1 MRFAA
6 CAAVATFASLGATT
20 SSRVAHADDVADEA
34 DLQFRLAA
42 EKYQAGDYRGALEH
56 FLASNRLAPNR
67 NVLFNIARC
76 YEALH
81 EYPDA
86 YRYYVRASQGESD
99 PAARTRI
106 DEAMKRMAPN
116 VAILKVV
123 TDPPG
128 ATLYLDRKDLGQRGA
143 GPQTLGL
150 ASGTYRVIAEA
161 PGYEDAVSEPTTIQA
176 GGTATVDLKLVRILG
191 TVHVAGDEATG
202 ATVRVDSEESP
213 PRCIAPCDLQLPPGR
228 HTLYVSREGYKAF
241 VTLVDVI
248 AKQTVTTHPSIEA
261 KTGTVVVSTDEPG
274 AVVEIDGFAR
284 GPTPALLTLPVGKH
298 DVRVTMRGFRTI
310 ARTINVE
317 ANAETRLDNLP
328 LVPLEEVEA
337 ASRIAE
343 SVEDAPA
350 SVSIISQQEL
360 RGMAYPTVF
369 QALEGVRG
377 VYLSD
382 DRGYDT
388 AGFRG
393 FGRPGDYGDRTL
405 VLLNGQPMNDNW
417 LWSSYIGYDLRT
429 DLEDVQ
435 RIEVVRGPGSVLYGT
450 GAVSGVINIVTRPHD
465 AQTGYEAGAS
475 TADGTVGR
483 GRVRAAYDFGGGAG
497 MWTSAQASHSSGSSY
512 YFPQYAS
519 DSLTQGTTPASAD
532 RFNAGTWT
540 GQIWWKALSLQWS
553 LNSHDKHLPTGQFS
567 TILGDDRTQQTDTR
581 GMVEAKF
588 EPRLTSTLQS
598 VTRAHVNYYQYDG
611 TFAAIPELGG
621 VSHTGYKGS
630 WAGVEERLV
639 FTPVHTV
646 RITAGAELQEHFLA
660 DQEGDLEYSTITL
673 DGQPRSVATG
683 TPYQFLHDHH
693 TFQIGAGYAVADF
706 TPTRA
711 VKVSLGGRYDDYS
724 TFGGSFNPRIAVI
737 LKPYEAGNIKL
748 MFGKAFLA
756 PSVYQIYYQQPG
768 IEATAPNL
776 HSESMYSAE
785 IEYSHRFTPTVVGLL
800 AAYENVITD
809 LITLEADPTCGGS
822 CVQYQNT
829 TTPVGTVGGEAE
841 IRKEWKD
848 GWMASASY
856 SFAHSVYLRDGS
868 FSSITSLAR
877 DPTRREVP
885 NAPEN
890 LASLHGGAPI
900 LGRALMAMTR
910 LSFASGRYDINDRQS
925 TLGSPQ
931 PPQTETNPALVWDLV
946 LSGQEQRY
954 HLRYSLGMYNV
965 FDWKYAVPVSSEF
978 TQPNGAA
985 LGTIVQNGRTV
996 MAAAYVN
1003 F

>member
-1 MRFAA
+1 MPI
-6 CAAVATFASLGATT
+6 ATVTRARAFRGFTLVLALASALAPVSFT
-20 SSRVAHADDVADEA
+20 RVAHADDVADEA

-56 FLASNRLAPNR
+56 FLASNRLAPNH

-76 YEALH
+76 YEALR

-86 YRYYVRASQGESD
+86 YRYYVRASQGETD
-99 PAARTRI
+99 PAARGRI

-150 ASGTYRVIAEA
+150 TPGTFRVIAEA
-161 PGYEDAVSEPTTIQA
+161 PGYEDAISPPTSIQA
-176 GGTATVDLKLVRILG
+176 GATATVDLKLVRILG
-191 TVHVAGDEATG
+191 TVHVAGEEANG
-202 ATVRVDSEESP
+202 ATVRVDSEEAP
-213 PRCIAPCDLQLPPGR
+213 PACTAPCDLQLPPGR
-228 HTLYVSREGYKAF
+228 HTLYVSREGYKTF

-248 AKQTVTTHPSIEA
+248 AKQAITTRPSVEA
-261 KTGTVVVSTDEPG
+261 KTGSLVVSTDEPG
-274 AVVEIDGFAR
+274 ATVEIDGFAR
-284 GPTPALLTLPVGKH
+284 GPTPALLTLPVGRH

-310 ARTINVE
+310 ARTIHVE
-317 ANAETRLDNLP
+317 SNAETRLENLP

-337 ASRIAE
+337 ASRVAE

-360 RGMAYPTVF
+360 RGMAYPTIF

-393 FGRPGDYGDRTL
+393 FGRPGDYGNRTL

-417 LWSSYIGYDLRT
+417 LWSSYIGYDFRT

-450 GAVSGVINIVTRPHD
+450 GAVSGVINIVTRPRD
-465 AQTGYEAGAS
+465 AQTGYEVGAS

-483 GRVRAAYDFGGGAG
+483 GRVRAAYDFGNGAG
-497 MWTSAQASHSSGSSY
+497 LWTSVQGSHSSGNSY
-512 YFPQYAS
+512 SFPQYAS
-519 DSLTQGTTPASAD
+519 DSFTHGDTPASAD

-540 GQIWWKALSLQWS
+540 GQFWWKALSVQWS
-553 LNSHDKHLPTGQFS
+553 LNTHDKHLPTGQFE
-567 TILGDDRTQQTDTR
+567 TILGDDRTRQRDTR

-588 EPRLTSTLQS
+588 EPKLTDTLQS
-598 VTRAHVNYYQYDG
+598 VTRAHANYYGYDG
-611 TFAAIPELGG
+611 YFASIPELGG
-621 VSHTGYKGS
+621 VSHETFNGL
-630 WAGVEERLV
+630 WAGIEERLV
-639 FTPVHTV
+639 FTPVRSV
-646 RITAGAELQEHFLA
+646 RITAGGELQNHFNA
-660 DQEGDLEYSTITL
+660 DQFGLEEYPINS
-673 DGQPRSVATG
+673 QP
-683 TPYQFLHDHH
+683 FLNDHH
-693 TFQIGAGYAVADF
+693 TFQIGAGYAVADI

-711 VKVSLGGRYDDYS
+711 VKVSVGGRYDAYS
-724 TFGGSFNPRIAVI
+724 TFGGSFNPRVAVI
-737 LKPYEAGNIKL
+737 LKPYEGGNVKI
-748 MFGKAFLA
+748 MFGKAFRA
-756 PSVYQIYYQQPG
+756 PSVYELYYNQPG
-768 IEATAPNL
+768 EQLPAPSL
-776 HSESMYSAE
+776 HPESMYSGE
-785 IEYSHRFTPTVVGLL
+785 IEYSHRFAPTVVGLVSV
-800 AAYENVITD
+800 YENVITD
-809 LITLEADPTCGGS
+809 LISLGTTADQSCPA
-822 CVQYQNT
+822 CVQYANT
-829 TTPVGTVGGEAE
+829 TTPVGTMGAEAE

-856 SFAHSVYLRDGS
+856 SFAHSVYLKDGS
-868 FSSITSLAR
+868 FSSIATLAQ

-885 NAPEN
+885 NAPEH
-890 LASLHGGAPI
+890 LASIRGGAPI

-910 LSFASGRYDINDRQS
+910 LSFTSGRYDINDRQS
-925 TLGSPQ
+925 TLAVPE
-931 PPQTETNPALVWDLV
+931 PPQTMTNPAVVWDLV
-946 LSGQEQRY
+946 LSGQEPRF
-954 HLRYSLGMYNV
+954 HIRYSLGMYNV
-965 FDWKYAVPVSSEF
+965 FDWKYSVPVSAEF
-978 TQPNGAA
+978 SQPSGAT

>member
-1 MRFAA
+1 MRRVLSRLALA
-6 CAAVATFASLGATT
+6 LATILAIVVLAPP
-20 SSRVAHADDVADEA
+20 AHADDVADEA

-86 YRYYVRASQGESD
+86 YRYYVRASQGETD
-99 PAARTRI
+99 AGARGRI
-106 DEAMKRMAPN
+106 DEAMRRMAPN
-116 VAILKVV
+116 VAILKIV

-150 ASGTYRVIAEA
+150 APGSYRVIAEA
-161 PGYEDAVSEPTTIQA
+161 PGYEDAISPATPIQA
-176 GGTATVDLKLVRILG
+176 GATASVELKLVRILG
-191 TVHVAGDEATG
+191 TVHVAGEEAHG
-202 ATVRVDSEESP
+202 ASVRVDSEESP
-213 PRCIAPCDLQLPPGR
+213 VACIAPCDLQLPPGR

-241 VTLVDVI
+241 VTLVDVL
-248 AKQTVTTHPSIEA
+248 AKQAITTHPSIEA
-261 KTGTVVVSTDEPG
+261 KTGSLVVSTDEPG

-298 DVRVTMRGFRTI
+298 DVRVTMRGFRAI
-310 ARTINVE
+310 ARSINVE
-317 ANAETRLDNLP
+317 ANVETRLDNLP

-337 ASRIAE
+337 ASRVAE

-350 SVSIISQQEL
+350 SVTVISQQEL

-369 QALEGVRG
+369 QALEGIRG

-393 FGRPGDYGDRTL
+393 FGRPGDYGNRTL

-417 LWSSYIGYDLRT
+417 IWSSYIGYDFRT

-465 AQTGYEAGAS
+465 AQTGYEVGAS

-497 MWTSAQASHSSGSSY
+497 MWTSVQASHSSGNAYS
-512 YFPQYAS
+512 FPQYAS
-519 DSLTQGTTPASAD
+519 DSLTQGNTPASAD

-540 GQIWWKALSLQWS
+540 GQFWWKALTVQWS
-553 LNSHDKHLPTGQFS
+553 LNSHDKHLPTGQFE

-581 GMVEAKF
+581 GMIEAKF
-588 EPRLTSTLQS
+588 EPKISDWLQS
-598 VTRAHVNYYQYDG
+598 TTRAHLNYYEYDG
-611 TFAAIPELGG
+611 TFAAIPEIGG
-621 VSHTGYKGS
+621 LSHTGYKGS
-630 WAGVEERLV
+630 WAGFEERLV
-639 FTPVHTV
+639 LTPVKSV
-646 RITAGAELQEHFLA
+646 RITVGGEIQDHFLA
-660 DQEGDLEYSTITL
+660 NQEGDFEYPTF
-673 DGQPRSVATG
+673 D
-683 TPYQFLHDHH
+683 QFLNDHH
-693 TFQIGAGYAVADF
+693 TFQVGAGYAVADL

-711 VKVSLGGRYDDYS
+711 VKLSVGGRYDAYS
-724 TFGGSFNPRIAVI
+724 TFGGSFNPRVAAI
-737 LKPYEAGNIKL
+737 LKPYEGGNVKI
-748 MFGKAFLA
+748 MFGKAFRA
-756 PSVYQIYYQQPG
+756 PSIYEIYYEQPG
-768 IEATAPNL
+768 LQDPGGVNL
-776 HSESMYSAE
+776 RPESMYSAE
-785 IEYSHRFTPTVVGLL
+785 IEYSHRFAPTVVGLVTV
-800 AAYENVITD
+800 YENVITD
-809 LITLEADPTCGGS
+809 LISLGTVTNDTSCAA
-822 CVQYQNT
+822 CVQYANT
-829 TTPVGTVGGEAE
+829 TTPVGTMGAEAE
-841 IRKEWKD
+841 LRKEWKD

-856 SFAHSVYLRDGS
+856 SFAHSVYLKDGS
-868 FSSITSLAR
+868 FSSIATLAQ

-885 NAPEN
+885 NAPEH
-890 LASLHGGAPI
+890 LASLRGGAPI

-910 LSFASGRYDINDRQS
+910 LSFTSGRYDINDVQS
-925 TLGSPQ
+925 TLASPQ
-931 PPQTETNPALVWDLV
+931 PPQQETNPALIWDLV
-946 LSGQEQRY
+946 LSGQEQRF
-954 HLRYSLGMYNV
+954 HIRYSLGIYNV
-965 FDWKYAVPVSSEF
+965 FDWKYTVPVSAEF
-978 TQPNGAA
+978 SQPSGAS
-985 LGTIVQNGRTV
+985 LDTIVQNGRTV